1 MKKGTLHMEMVR
13 LWHTPRFLWSMFG
26 LAVVC
31 VASVCLEAG
40 GQNVINVFSLI
51 MDLNQFDLI
60 VILFAAV
67 PFSGAFF
74 EEWKNGFSINVIG
87 RGGREGYL
95 TSVYVTACV
104 SAGVTVIM
112 GLLLFSMLM
121 SLTMPVH
128 DAGVNEGYSMMM
140 PYGRLL
146 TDGKPWLYL
155 GCRIYLCAM
164 VAMLCVGI
172 AVTASAV
179 FPDAFTAI
187 AFSFVAKYVLG
198 WTTMNLPAALNI
210 NQIMWGRQLWNA
222 DILAH
227 IVFVFFYV
235 LMWLILCFFL
245 FRRFALKRLSN
256 EID

>member
-95 TSVYVTACV
+95 CFCRGYCYN
-104 SAGVTVIM
+104 GVIT
-112 GLLLFSMLM
+112 
-121 SLTMPVH
+121 
-128 DAGVNEGYSMMM
+128 
-140 PYGRLL
+140 
-146 TDGKPWLYL
+146 
-155 GCRIYLCAM
+155 
-164 VAMLCVGI
+164 
-172 AVTASAV
+172 
-179 FPDAFTAI
+179 
-187 AFSFVAKYVLG
+187 
-198 WTTMNLPAALNI
+198 
-210 NQIMWGRQLWNA
+210 
-222 DILAH
+222 
-227 IVFVFFYV
+227 FFYV
-235 LMWLILCFFL
+235 DVFNNAC
-245 FRRFALKRLSN
+245 S
-256 EID
+256 